1 MKKEYI
7 PPKIEVVSIEL
18 EQGLAIG
25 SVNIFSFFYITRK
38 QQSSI
43 KR

>member
-25 SVNIFSFFYITRK
+25 SVNIFSPSYITRK

>member
-18 EQGLAIG
+18 EQGLASG
-25 SVNIFSFFYITRK
+25 SVNNFSPSYINRRWG
-38 QQSSI
+38 SSI